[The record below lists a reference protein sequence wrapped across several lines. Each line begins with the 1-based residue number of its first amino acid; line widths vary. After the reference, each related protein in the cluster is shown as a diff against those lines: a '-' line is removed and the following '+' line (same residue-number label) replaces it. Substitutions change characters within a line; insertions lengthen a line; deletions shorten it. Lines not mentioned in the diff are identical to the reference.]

1 MNLLFQHVLVL
12 CGASGWHLV
21 KNSLALIPDLE
32 TPVPYGDLHAVSPFV
47 ATPQAAI
54 DTILNH
60 LKVIAATYFLF
71 LEKIGWHTY

>member
-1 MNLLFQHVLVL
+1 MNLLCVHALVL
-12 CGASGWHLV
+12 FGASGWHLV
-21 KNSLALIPDLE
+21 KNSEALFADLE

-60 LKVIAATYFLF
+60 LKVNAATYYLVFRVR
-71 LEKIGWHTY
+71 KADI